1 MCSVMH
7 CRMQRRALQR
17 EYSVTCAKLLFKVQI
32 IFKVHI
38 GTMHYLLLSL
48 TLELERI
55 CLTSP
60 ECVSNLKVHLNDTYI
75 YVKCNSPVRIFQ
87 MHHAAASIHAPPS
100 VLCSYCDGIST
111 MHIRSASPGC
121 ICVLQPT
128 AVHHLFGRGNLSPGG
143 QKQKPPPRD
152 LQGDDD
158 KDDDG
163 GGVCRNV
170 GVGRRYRQSTPV
182 GSKPRC
188 GEAGYV
194 LVHPGIA
201 VKQLDKMT

>member
-1 MCSVMH
+1 M
-7 CRMQRRALQR
+7 
-17 EYSVTCAKLLFKVQI
+17 QI
-32 IFKVHI
+32 IFKVQI
-38 GTMHYLLLSL
+38 GTMHHLLLSL

-100 VLCSYCDGIST
+100 MLCSYCDGIST

-128 AVHHLFGRGNLSPGG
+128 AVHHFFGRGNLSPGG
-143 QKQKPPPRD
+143 QKQKPP
-152 LQGDDD
+152 L
-158 KDDDG
+158 KIYKVMMTKMMMVV
-163 GGVCRNV
+163 VCVGMWGWGAGTANPPQSAPSY
-170 GVGRRYRQSTPV
+170 GVGRLAMCILALLSSSST
-182 GSKPRC
+182 R
-188 GEAGYV
+188 
-194 LVHPGIA
+194 
-201 VKQLDKMT
+201 